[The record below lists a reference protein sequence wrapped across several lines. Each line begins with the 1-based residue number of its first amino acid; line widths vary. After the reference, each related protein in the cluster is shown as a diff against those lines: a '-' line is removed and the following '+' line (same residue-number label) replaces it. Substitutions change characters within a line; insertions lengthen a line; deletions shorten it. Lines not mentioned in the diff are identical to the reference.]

1 MQGFARELGIT
12 SPVTSPTFTLVHRY
26 EGKHVL
32 HHVDVYRL
40 ERLNEVTDLGLPEM
54 LDEGIT
60 VIEWGD
66 AVRPALPADFLEV
79 RLSYV
84 EHEDDARDLVF
95 TVVGPSWATRAAT
108 IRDALE
114 H

>member
-1 MQGFARELGIT
+1 M
-12 SPVTSPTFTLVHRY
+12 
-26 EGKHVL
+26 
-32 HHVDVYRL
+32 YRL

-66 AVRPALPADFLEV
+66 AVLPALPADFLEV

-84 EHEDDARDLVF
+84 DDTDPTSDDARDLAF
-95 TVVGPSWATRAAT
+95 TVVGPSWSTRAAT
-108 IRDALE
+108 IRAALE
-114 H
+114 R